1 MSKDSMFVNQS
12 EDHELNY
19 LLKKYGL
26 SESKENRKKLKDL
39 LPPYTKTE
47 DANELIKKNLANFD
61 AKK

>member
-19 LLKKYGL
+19 LLKKHGL

-47 DANELIKKNLANFD
+47 DAHELIKKNLANFD